1 MLLTA
6 VGSLPA
12 GPTWQ
17 YELKLDGYRAIGFKS
32 RGKVYL
38 RSRNDNDFAG
48 KYKGIAEALE
58 HLPDETIV
66 DGEIVAFDES
76 GRPSF
81 NRLQNWAK
89 SDQAIFFY
97 VFDLLMLK
105 GRDIRAGELEARRQL
120 LVENVLPLLGE
131 PIRLS
136 PALDGA
142 LPDLVEAVKQQKLE
156 GLVWEAERQ
165 RLQVRR
171 ASDLWLKMRINSG
184 QEFVIGGYTLGGD
197 DI

>member
-12 GPTWQ
+12 GASWQ
-17 YELKLDGYRAIGFKS
+17 YELKLDGYRAIAFKS
-32 RGKVYL
+32 SGKVYL
-38 RSRNDNDFAG
+38 RSRNDNDFAA
-48 KYKGIAEALE
+48 KYKAIAKALE

-66 DGEIVAFDES
+66 DGEVVAFDES
-76 GRPSF
+76 GRPAF

-89 SDQAIFFY
+89 SDQPIVFF

-120 LVENVLPLLGE
+120 LIEKVLCQLGE

-136 PALDGA
+136 PALDGE
-142 LPDLVEAVKQQKLE
+142 LPDLIEAVKQQKLE
-156 GLVWEAERQ
+156 V
-165 RLQVRR
+165 
-171 ASDLWLKMRINSG
+171 
-184 QEFVIGGYTLGGD
+184 
-197 DI
+197 